1 MGNPKKRLILCLL
14 TLLPGI
20 NIFIYAIFLINLD
33 LARHIKKVL
42 NIYIIWINKIYDK
55 NKSNLSNPFEN
66 MIKSSELC
74 ELMNKNYWF
83 FDI

>member
-1 MGNPKKRLILCLL
+1 MGNPKKRLILCFL

-42 NIYIIWINKIYDK
+42 NIYII
-55 NKSNLSNPFEN
+55 
-66 MIKSSELC
+66 
-74 ELMNKNYWF
+74 
-83 FDI
+83 